1 MESACDE
8 AVTIVTQLSH
18 DVVLGTGN
26 LSRQLDFAIGY
37 GNAMASITADLTEG
51 AVVELR
57 NGRHI
62 WTADEPVALD
72 GTDTGPNPY
81 ELLLG
86 ALAACT
92 CITISF
98 YCKRKGWK
106 LESVSATYTYDRI
119 HADDC
124 RHCDDDASG
133 FMHSVTSEIF
143 LDGDFD
149 EAQRTRLEEIAKK
162 CPVHRTLEAGLV
174 FDDKVVF

>member
-1 MESACDE
+1 MESVCDE
-8 AVTIVTQLSH
+8 VVTIVTQLSH
-18 DVVLGTGN
+18 DVVSRTGN
-26 LSRQLDFAIGY
+26 LGGERDLPIGY
-37 GNAMASITADLTEG
+37 GNAMASITADLTAG

-57 NGRHI
+57 NGRHV
-62 WTADEPVALD
+62 WTADEPVELD

-81 ELLLG
+81 EMLLG

-92 CITISF
+92 CITISY

-106 LESVSATYTYDRI
+106 LDSVSATYTYDRI

-124 RHCDDDASG
+124 GHCDDDATG

-143 LDGDFD
+143 MDGDFD
-149 EAQRTRLEEIAKK
+149 DEQRARLEDIAKK

-174 FDDKVVF
+174 FDEKIVF